1 MLIKARIN
9 YNNAWMFKLG
19 EWSAT
24 SFSANPSLLIQS
36 SDLSLIKEVF
46 KDITAIEIY
55 FNNNPVA
62 TYTEYDTFGSISYE
76 GNQFIQHENIF
87 AECMRV
93 TLKRTNLVEQV
104 ERIRDKIDPVIDPE
118 NMTLEEY
125 KDYLLKNI
133 SAACRKQI
141 YAGSLVQLPS
151 GGTELFTYNAEDQQ
165 NLTSAM
171 AMLMIAPELPA
182 IPYHS
187 SNGGLCRMIPS
198 ADLVT
203 IYLTLEVQLTY
214 LVTRCNYM
222 NAWIRSINNKEEL
235 LNITWE
241 TELPEQYQTSV
252 NEIYSQTLLIM
263 ETIKNKFMPN

>member
-1 MLIKARIN
+1 
-9 YNNAWMFKLG
+9 
-19 EWSAT
+19 
-24 SFSANPSLLIQS
+24 
-36 SDLSLIKEVF
+36 
-46 KDITAIEIY
+46 
-55 FNNNPVA
+55 
-62 TYTEYDTFGSISYE
+62 
-76 GNQFIQHENIF
+76 
-87 AECMRV
+87 
-93 TLKRTNLVEQV
+93 
-104 ERIRDKIDPVIDPE
+104 
-118 NMTLEEY
+118 
-125 KDYLLKNI
+125 
-133 SAACRKQI
+133 
-141 YAGSLVQLPS
+141 
-151 GGTELFTYNAEDQQ
+151 
-165 NLTSAM
+165 M

-222 NAWIRSINNKEEL
+222 NAWIKSIDNKEEL

-263 ETIKNKFMPN
+263 ETIKNKFIPN